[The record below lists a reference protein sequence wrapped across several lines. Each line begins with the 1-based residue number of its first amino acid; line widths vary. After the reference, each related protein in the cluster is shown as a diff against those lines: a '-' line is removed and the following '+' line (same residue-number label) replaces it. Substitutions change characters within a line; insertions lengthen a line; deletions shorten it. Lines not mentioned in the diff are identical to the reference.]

1 MNLMIKEF
9 PLIIFFFLQTVN
21 HQLQAEIKREKEAL
35 LGQLAVTDI
44 LEEYELISESLLSAW
59 FNCDDLEYKPQPS
72 LLAQPLCEHK
82 LFSPRKFHLLKC
94 IRKESV
100 SRIVYVYTVTGV
112 HSFRF
117 GHCRLDRNM

>member
-1 MNLMIKEF
+1 MIKKF
-9 PLIIFFFLQTVN
+9 PLMSFFFLQTVN

-44 LEEYELISESLLSAW
+44 LEDYELISESLLSAW

-100 SRIVYVYTVTGV
+100 STVMCSCLYNYRYT
-112 HSFRF
+112 FF
-117 GHCRLDRNM
+117 QI